1 MHSVNNRW
9 VRFFLRF
16 LQRFCG
22 SPATGLLPRL
32 QAFGIV
38 PQTIPLMERMMIHQ
52 GGMMAYRYLTHS
64 VGGFIQQVAVC
75 YVQRGYWFYVAGHIP
90 PQKDPLKI
98 DYRLLDKY
106 EIDLSKFQRCR
117 RKKEGIAG
125 IQYIRYGDTFLLL
138 ATKGVHPFFLKEHP
152 VRDARRVPIQLFGY
166 AISSKNGRALVSLDQ
181 ETYRDW
187 EAYFLHLALHRK
199 ADSLV
204 REFRK
209 IPFEPYRPVY
219 QQVLSIWKTVN
230 LKRKTAGFDLV
241 PYSALR
247 TKRRIYRP
255 FESEK
260 GGDKSPIVQAGER
273 EQEGEQR
280 T

>member
-1 MHSVNNRW
+1 MVSQ
-9 VRFFLRF
+9 
-16 LQRFCG
+16 QRFV
-22 SPATGLLPRL
+22 AKVTG
-32 QAFGIV
+32 FGIV

-52 GGMMAYRYLTHS
+52 GGMMSYHYLTHS

-75 YVQRGYWFYVAGHIP
+75 YVQRGYWFYVTGRIP
-90 PQKDPLKI
+90 VQKDPLQI
-98 DYRLLDKY
+98 DRRLLEKY
-106 EIDLSKFQRCR
+106 EIDLSKYQRCR
-117 RKKEGIAG
+117 RKKAGIAG
-125 IQYIRYGDTFLLL
+125 IQYIRYEETFLLL
-138 ATKGVHPFFLKEHP
+138 ATQGAHPFFRNEHP
-152 VRDARRVPIQLFGY
+152 IQDARRVPIRLFSY
-166 AISSKNGRALVSLDQ
+166 AISSKNGHALVRLDQ

-260 GGDKSPIVQAGER
+260 GGDKPPIVQAGER